1 MRLLIADC
9 FKRVFSSIS
18 LLFNS
23 SCEEIED
30 FTKTFRRSIYRFP
43 KLSAF
48 LTADDLL
55 AKCSRDYSTKRQDVL
70 VLPRFSP
77 AWCEK
82 VRVEV
87 GCFNA

>member
-1 MRLLIADC
+1 MRLLIAER
-9 FKRVFSSIS
+9 FTPVPSSFS

-30 FTKTFRRSIYRFP
+30 FAKTFRRSIYRFL

-55 AKCSRDYSTKRQDVL
+55 AKCSRDYSTKRQDAL
-70 VLPRFSP
+70 VLPGGVFACAVRESP
-77 AWCEK
+77 
-82 VRVEV
+82 
-87 GCFNA
+87 G

>member
-1 MRLLIADC
+1 MRLLIAER
-9 FKRVFSSIS
+9 FTPVPSSFS

-23 SCEEIED
+23 SPEEIED
-30 FTKTFRRSIYRFP
+30 FAKTFRRSIYRFL

-48 LTADDLL
+48 LTADESLT
-55 AKCSRDYSTKRQDVL
+55 KCSRDYSTKRQDVL

-77 AWCEK
+77 VRCGK